1 MDERQDAAGGVRI
14 LEVAGDEAGARLDRW
29 FKRHFPNVAHGKLE
43 KLLRTG
49 QVRVDGRRAKSALRL
64 EAGQKIRVPPVNDA
78 PLAARPAAPAR
89 IPDRAL
95 DELRAAVLHKDDDVL
110 VINKAPGLA
119 VQGGTK
125 TDLHVDAMLDALRF
139 DSPHRPRLVH
149 RLDKDTSGVLLL
161 ARNPA
166 AAAAL
171 AAAFRSKTAQKLY
184 WAIVVGVPRPTIGR
198 IDLPLE
204 KVAGPRGEHVVADDG
219 EGKRAATLFRIVDH
233 IGRRAAWV
241 ALSPLTGRTHQLRV
255 HMAAI
260 GTPIVGDGKYG
271 GAEAFLGGDIVSRRL
286 HLHARAIRLP
296 HPKGGELAIMAPAPV
311 HFAATLDTLGFEA
324 DGAADAFFSDLPGCP
339 AT

>member
-1 MDERQDAAGGVRI
+1 MGEAVEKLGVRI
-14 LEVAGDEAGARLDRW
+14 LEVAEDEAGARLDRW
-29 FKRHFPNVAHGKLE
+29 FKRHFPNVTHGKLE

-49 QVRVDGRRAKSALRL
+49 QVRVDGRRAKAALRL
-64 EAGQKIRVPPVNDA
+64 DPGQRIRVPPLGDDA
-78 PLAARPAAPAR
+78 PAERPAAPVR
-89 IPDRAL
+89 IPDRAIE
-95 DELRAAVLHKDDDVL
+95 ELRASVLHCDDDVL

-184 WAIVVGVPRPTIGR
+184 WAVVVGVPRPTRGR
-198 IDLPLE
+198 IDLALD
-204 KVAGPRGEHVVADDG
+204 KVPGPRGEHVVADDG
-219 EGKRAATLFRIVDH
+219 EGKRAATLFRVIDH
-233 IGRRAAWV
+233 VGRRAAWV

-296 HPKGGELAIMAPAPV
+296 HPRGGELSITAPASA
-311 HFAATLDTLGFEA
+311 HFAATLRTLGLEA
-324 DGAADAFFSDLPGCP
+324 DRNADEFLSTRSG
-339 AT
+339 

>member
-78 PLAARPAAPAR
+78 PLIERPAAPVR

-95 DELRAAVLHKDDDVL
+95 DDLRAAVLHKDDDVL

-184 WAIVVGVPRPTIGR
+184 WAIVVGVPRPSMGR

-219 EGKRAATLFRIVDH
+219 EGKRAATLFRVVDH
-233 IGRRAAWV
+233 VGRRAAWV

-296 HPKGGELAIMAPAPV
+296 HPKGGELVIAAPAPA
-311 HFAATLDTLGFEA
+311 HFAATLGTLGFEA
-324 DGAADAFFSDLPGCP
+324 DGTADYFFSDL
-339 AT
+339 AV

>member
-1 MDERQDAAGGVRI
+1 MDERDDASGGVRI
-14 LEVAGDEAGARLDRW
+14 LEVASDEAGIRLDRW
-29 FKRHFPNVAHGKLE
+29 FKRHLPNVAHGKLE

-64 EAGQKIRVPPVNDA
+64 EAGQKVRVPPVNDA
-78 PLAARPAAPAR
+78 PLAERPAAPVR
-89 IPDRAL
+89 IPDRAIE
-95 DELRAAVLHKDDDVL
+95 DLRASVLHRDDDVL

-161 ARNPA
+161 ARSPA

-171 AAAFRSKTAQKLY
+171 AMAFRAKTAQKLY
-184 WAIVVGVPRPTIGR
+184 WAVVVGVPRPARGR
-198 IDLPLE
+198 IDLALD
-204 KVAGPRGEHVVADDG
+204 KVPGPRGEHVVADDG
-219 EGKRAATLFRIVDH
+219 EGKRAATLFRVVDH
-233 IGRRAAWV
+233 AGRRAAWV
-241 ALSPLTGRTHQLRV
+241 TLSPLTGRTHQLRV

-296 HPKGGELAIMAPAPV
+296 HPRGGELAVMAPAPA
-311 HFAATLDTLGFEA
+311 HFAATLKTLGFEA
-324 DGAADAFFSDLPGCP
+324 DGTADEFLSDRSG
-339 AT
+339 

>member
-1 MDERQDAAGGVRI
+1 MEEREDASGGVRI

-78 PLAARPAAPAR
+78 PLAERPAAPVR

-95 DELRAAVLHKDDDVL
+95 DEMRASVLHRDDDVL
-110 VINKAPGLA
+110 VINKAPGMA

-184 WAIVVGVPRPTIGR
+184 WAVVVGVPRPSMGR

-204 KVAGPRGEHVVADDG
+204 KVAGPRGEHVVAEDG

-233 IGRRAAWV
+233 VGRRAAWM

-271 GAEAFLGGDIVSRRL
+271 GAEAFLGGDIISRRL

-296 HPKGGELAIMAPAPV
+296 HPRGGELAINAPPPV
-311 HFAATLDTLGFEA
+311 HFAATLSTLGFEA
-324 DGAADAFFSDLPGCP
+324 DGTADDFFSDL
-339 AT
+339 AV